1 MDAVASK
8 SAKERHHPEWSNVSF
23 VLPSLPRYDE
33 LTWLEVYNKVFI
45 RWTTHS
51 PSGLS
56 SKDVLMAQ
64 FCDDK
69 ALDLGIV
76 EETSS
81 EKKLGA
87 LLEPLVGS

>member
-1 MDAVASK
+1 M
-8 SAKERHHPEWSNVSF
+8 
-23 VLPSLPRYDE
+23 
-33 LTWLEVYNKVFI
+33 FI

-64 FCDDK
+64 FCDDM
-69 ALDLGIV
+69 ALNLGIV

-81 EKKLGA
+81 EKKIGA

>member
-1 MDAVASK
+1 MGAVAGK
-8 SAKERHHPEWSNVSF
+8 SAKERHHPEWSNVNTCI
-23 VLPSLPRYDE
+23 VRPVYTLNTDLPKI
-33 LTWLEVYNKVFI
+33 YNKVFI

-69 ALDLGIV
+69 AKDLGAV
-76 EETSS
+76 EETLS
-81 EKKLGA
+81 ETKLEG
-87 LLEPLVGS
+87 LLDPLVK